1 MGIKRSRF
9 LWAMDAVSASDGLL
23 EGGEPSAT
31 CTAATATD
39 TATVSAE
46 APTPLHEEAAALT
59 STTDEVDAE
68 AQSPSS
74 TMTANAGGGEELANG
89 EKTPVATPEPAVQPV
104 APLPSK
110 EPTATTPPPAAPVV
124 PPRSK
129 KKKRRVTELTCDEV
143 RWFYRRTGAEPKWTA
158 FKGYDSMMLEINWR
172 RHNNVDI
179 DSKTLE
185 AIESLPKTNRVVVLD
200 GLYKLEEDF
209 TTISA
214 MYWKDDKL
222 EIRRGTWFVSD
233 SLQPIVPDVADAI
246 EAHHLQQF
254 RDQLIPEGPV
264 FSEKEASKKPL
275 LTELKLEENEE
286 VRWNSVIDTYLYSN
300 TKTSRLLRYI
310 TWGKGTALKRG
321 YAEVCSL
328 EDAKPN
334 FAHLILVVHGIG
346 QKGYENLIAKNTEQM
361 RDVIN
366 QMMDKYYP
374 SEKKRPMVLPIEWR
388 SSLVLD
394 KGLTDT
400 VTLSRMARMRTTL
413 NSTTMDIMY
422 YLSPLYRKEIV
433 TGVVRALNNA
443 YRLFIENNPD
453 FDGQITVY
461 AHSLGSVI
469 CYDILT
475 SWSPLLLY
483 DEYVSNTIE
492 NHRKDEKNADA
503 AEVFADFQASRQRL
517 LDVKGGI
524 QNVLLSEDEKLD
536 FKVETLFCVG
546 SPLAVFLIMR
556 GVEAEDLIP
565 KGSPVGRIFNVFHP
579 YDPVAYRIEP
589 LFHDAY
595 RNIRPVKLHLSAD
608 DRARRDYGLT
618 PPDCH
623 KSYIKKKKHELKTI
637 DKARKNMLKS
647 KDDISAIKSNDE
659 EMFDEEDECDSDDS
673 SNTLAARSAC
683 SSPRSITPPPS
694 DETQAT
700 ATAKKGWWVFG
711 GGSSSQ
717 KSTRQQPIEIAKEAE
732 AEERKLTHAEQLI
745 ETIPPHLRCKYRIDY
760 QLQPA
765 LTDKSYWSVLKSHFA
780 YWANP
785 DLVMYVLNHLYPRK
799 EDNTLRP

>member
-1 MGIKRSRF
+1 MMLSLRF
-9 LWAMDAVSASDGLL
+9 LWEMDAVSASDGLL
-23 EGGEPSAT
+23 EGTRASTMCISAPDST
-31 CTAATATD
+31 ATASSENME
-39 TATVSAE
+39 VL
-46 APTPLHEEAAALT
+46 PLRTGQVNGETER
-59 STTDEVDAE
+59 
-68 AQSPSS
+68 PSS
-74 TMTANAGGGEELANG
+74 ANATADEDMTNG
-89 EKTPVATPEPAVQPV
+89 EKTPMAGPDSELLPPSVTVSVKDPAPTP
-104 APLPSK
+104 
-110 EPTATTPPPAAPVV
+110 TAAPVV
-124 PPRSK
+124 PPRSR
-129 KKKRRVTELTCDEV
+129 KKKRRVTELSCEEV
-143 RWFYRRTGAEPKWTA
+143 RWFYRRSGAEPKWTA

-172 RHNNVDI
+172 RRNNVDI
-179 DSKTLE
+179 EAKTLE
-185 AIESLPKTNRVVVLD
+185 AIESLPKTNNVVVLD

-214 MYWKDDKL
+214 MYWKEDQL
-222 EIRRGTWFVSD
+222 EIRRGTWFVAD

-321 YAEVCSL
+321 YAEISSL

-366 QMMDKYYP
+366 VMMDKHYP
-374 SEKKRPMVLPIEWR
+374 GEKQRPMLLPIEWR

-400 VTLSRMARMRTTL
+400 VTLSRMARMRNTL

-433 TGVVRALNNA
+433 TSVVRALNRA
-443 YRLFIENNPD
+443 YGLFIEHNPD
-453 FDGQITVY
+453 FSGQVSVY

-483 DEYVSNTIE
+483 DEYVSTTIE
-492 NHRKDEKNADA
+492 NHRKDEKNAES

-517 LDVKGGI
+517 LEVKGGI

-536 FKVETLFCVG
+536 FRVENLFCVG

-556 GVEAEDLIP
+556 GVEAEYLIP
-565 KGSPVGRIFNVFHP
+565 KGCPVGRILNIFHP

-589 LFHDAY
+589 LFHEAY

-608 DRARRDYGLT
+608 DRARRDYALA
-618 PPDCH
+618 PPECQ
-623 KSYIKKKKHELKTI
+623 KSYIKKKKNELKTI
-637 DKARKNMLKS
+637 EKARKSMLKS

-659 EMFDEEDECDSDDS
+659 EMYDEEDECDSDDS
-673 SNTLAARSAC
+673 SNTMAARSAC

-694 DETQAT
+694 DEAT
-700 ATAKKGWWVFG
+700 AANNTAKKGWWVFG

-717 KSTRQQPIEIAKEAE
+717 KSTKQQPIEIAKEAE

-780 YWANP
+780 YWTNP

-799 EDNTLRP
+799 DDNTLKPSKL